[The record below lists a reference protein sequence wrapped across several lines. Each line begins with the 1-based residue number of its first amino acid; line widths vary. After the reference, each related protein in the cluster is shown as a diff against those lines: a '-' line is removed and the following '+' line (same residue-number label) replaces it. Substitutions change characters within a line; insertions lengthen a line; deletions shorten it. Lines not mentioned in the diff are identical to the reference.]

1 MVKNLMLI
9 ILTFVFIIEQTPA
22 FCQTAYTLSQL
33 AELANRHSQT
43 IKIAEDDLYIA
54 EQDKVRALSVLI
66 PSATAYSSLTKYK
79 APESSTPDTLT
90 HGIKFTHS
98 FTLNGKELIAYDMSK
113 NKIESKAFSLESVRS
128 DYMLQVAQAFYNIQS
143 ARRTVEIAASDV
155 QRLTTHRDAV
165 KEKLNVG
172 NVAKTD
178 LFRAEAELSKSLTEQ
193 VNAENGLIQRKAFL
207 KTLVDIDEDF
217 SLEKENI
224 SQLDSMIF
232 DLSQIQSD
240 ALKNRTEIREAIKNL
255 EIARKTV
262 RFERSDY
269 WPSVSLEAGYKESD
283 SEYESSGTD
292 VNDDTEALYFQGT
305 LLFTLYD
312 GDLRKAENRQA
323 LAGQRK
329 AENALALQKKQII
342 LDSKVSFL
350 EYQTAKSTLQNLQ
363 DELRFAQE
371 NYNAVQMQFK
381 YGMADTIDMMDA
393 NTLLVT
399 AQRRISDANYTYYLS
414 VLKILYTKGELVH
427 FLLARN
433 QP

>member
-1 MVKNLMLI
+1 MVKNLMFI
-9 ILTFVFIIEQTPA
+9 ILTAFFMIGKTPA

-33 AELANRHSQT
+33 AELANQHSQT
-43 IKIAEDDLYIA
+43 IKIAEEDLYIA

-66 PSATAYSSLTKYK
+66 PSVAAYSSLTAYK
-79 APESSTPDTLT
+79 EADVSMPDTLT
-90 HGIKFTHS
+90 HGIKFTQS
-98 FTLNGKELIAYDMSK
+98 FTLNGKELIAYGVSK
-113 NKIESKAFSLESVRS
+113 KEIERKAFSLESVRS
-128 DYMLQVAQAFYNIQS
+128 DYMIQVAQAFYNIQS
-143 ARRTVEIAASDV
+143 AQRAVEIVASDV

-178 LFRAEAELSKSLTEQ
+178 LFRAEAELSKALTEQ
-193 VNAENGLIQRKAFL
+193 VKAENGLIQSKASL
-207 KTLVDIDEDF
+207 KNLVDIEKDF

-224 SQLDSMIF
+224 SQMNSMIF

-240 ALKNRTEIREAIKNL
+240 ALKNRAEIREAIKNL

-269 WPSVSLEAGYKESD
+269 WPSVSLEAGYKKSD
-283 SEYESSGTD
+283 IEYESSGTD
-292 VNDDTEALYFQGT
+292 VNYDAEDLYFKGT

-312 GDLRKAENRQA
+312 GGLRKAEIRQA
-323 LAGQRK
+323 LADQRK
-329 AENALALQKKQII
+329 AENALELHKKQII
-342 LDSKVSFL
+342 LESKISFL
-350 EYQTAKSTLQNLQ
+350 EYQIAKSTLQNLQ

-381 YGMADTIDMMDA
+381 YGMADSVDMMDA

-414 VLKILYTKGELVH
+414 ILKILYTKGELVQ
-427 FLLARN
+427 FLLAQN
-433 QP
+433 QQ